1 MARRRRKTRPNAA
14 GGRKRRRRRSNPPT
28 AVNRRRSRRRNPAR
42 ARSRHVRRNQPLN
55 VRGIMNRVM
64 QGVTD
69 ALAIVGG
76 EAAANIGAKYI
87 PVLMKET
94 KTGADG
100 TPVEVE
106 TQAGLM
112 VRKLLASA
120 AVAIGASFVFAR
132 QRDVQRFIVG
142 GSLSSLVKT
151 VVRPL
156 LPTDP
161 KSPFAGALSAGGRM
175 VRLNAYPG
183 IRGGAVA
190 GYPLRRALRGY
201 PSSSRPRLGMGN
213 GGTTADGYAYRA

>member
-1 MARRRRKTRPNAA
+1 MARRKRKTRSAA

-28 AVNRRRSRRRNPAR
+28 AVNRRRSRPRIARRARRRGVRRNP
-42 ARSRHVRRNQPLN
+42 PLN
-55 VRGIMNRVM
+55 MRGIMNRVM

-94 KTGADG
+94 KAGADG

-106 TQAGLM
+106 TQAGLI
-112 VRKLLASA
+112 VRKLLASVG
-120 AVAIGASFVFAR
+120 VAIGASMVFAR

-142 GSLSSLVKT
+142 GSLASLVKT
-151 VVRPL
+151 AVRPM

-161 KSPFAGALSAGGRM
+161 KSPFAGALSAGGR
-175 VRLNAYPG
+175 VVKLAAYPG
-183 IRGGAVA
+183 MGGGMVA
-190 GYPLRRALRGY
+190 GYPVRRALRGY
-201 PSSSRPRLGMGN
+201 PSTQARPRLGN
-213 GGTTADGYAYRA
+213 GGTTADGYAYRS